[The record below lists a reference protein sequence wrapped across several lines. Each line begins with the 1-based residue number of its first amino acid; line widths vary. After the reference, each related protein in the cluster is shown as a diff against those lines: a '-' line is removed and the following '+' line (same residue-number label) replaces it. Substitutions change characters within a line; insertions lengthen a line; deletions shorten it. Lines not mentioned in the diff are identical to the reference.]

1 MNQAEARRQF
11 RTMMARA
18 EYDIELDRTA
28 LLIAAEEYPYLQIET
43 YLRQLDHF
51 AEEFRSQRQTSG
63 QPDEQIE
70 LLSEYL
76 FETLGFSGNTA
87 DYYDARNSF
96 LNEVM
101 DRRMGIPITLSL
113 IYIEVARRL
122 KMPVY
127 GVGMPG
133 HFLVKYRDL
142 EREILIDPFHRGR
155 ILSLEECEELFDEMY
170 EGRMSFRL
178 TFVNEVSR
186 KHLLARLL
194 NNLKSIYGRVPD
206 HHKTLSV
213 IERLL
218 MINPGSATELR
229 DRGRTLA
236 NLGRLAQAIAD
247 LSEYLRQESDA
258 EDAAQVKEELSEIRQ
273 RMARLN

>member
-28 LLIAAEEYPYLQIET
+28 LLIAAEEYPHLQIET

-51 AEEFRSQRQTSG
+51 AEEFRSQRQISC

-70 LLSEYL
+70 QLSEYL

-87 DYYDARNSF
+87 DYYDVRNSF

-113 IYIEVARRL
+113 VYIEVARRL

-155 ILSLEECEELFDEMY
+155 ILSLEDCEELFDEMY

-178 TFVNEVSR
+178 TFVNEVSC

-206 HHKTLSV
+206 HHKTLAV

-218 MINPGSATELR
+218 MISPGLATELR

-236 NLGRLAQAIAD
+236 NLGRYSQALAD

-258 EDAAQVKEELSEIRQ
+258 EDAAKVKEELSEIRQ